1 MQFSLYL
8 IGRARSVTKKKK
20 KVDEVFVISGI
31 IILFLD
37 YLGDHKNRIYNNSFI
52 IHCFEEN
59 NEKHTVARNLN
70 CIARN

>member
-20 KVDEVFVISGI
+20 KIVDEVFVISGL
-31 IILFLD
+31 ILFLD

-70 CIARN
+70 